1 MLKAGIVLYFVRHG
15 ETDWNAIRRYQ
26 GQTDVPLNDRGRGQA
41 ARNGRILLDRLGGR
55 PDIDFV
61 ASPLLRAAETMQIV
75 RREMGL
81 PPDDFRR
88 DDRLQEI
95 HFGHWEGRVWDV
107 LSVEDPHHFE
117 ARKADPFNWRP
128 TGGESYADL
137 AERVRHWLVE
147 VQCDTIIVSHGGVS
161 RVLRGHVLGLEPQMV
176 PLLEVPQD
184 KVLVLRHGQQKWI

>member
-26 GQTDVPLNDRGRGQA
+26 GQTDVPLNDKGRGQA

-184 KVLVLRHGQQKWI
+184 KVLVLRHGQQEWI